1 MGQHE
6 LMFILG
12 SYLLGSI
19 PFGYIVYY
27 ICERKDIRR
36 EGSGNIG
43 ATNVMRTKGRT
54 AGIITL
60 VLDMI
65 KGFIPVFYG
74 LKHFDA
80 PWIVMA
86 GGAAVILGHL
96 FPVYLKF
103 KGGKG
108 IASFLGVFII
118 FDFTAALIFGL
129 AFILTFVLFRFV
141 SAGSIVAV
149 IAVFFYILFTQ
160 IVEVSI
166 IVFIVAVLIV
176 LKHHGNIRR
185 LAKGNENKFV
195 WKNPKKTAL
204 EET

>member
-12 SYLLGSI
+12 SYLLGSV
-19 PFGYIVYY
+19 PFGFIVYY
-27 ICERKDIRR
+27 VYERKDIRG

-43 ATNVMRTKGRT
+43 ATNVMRNKGKT

-60 VLDMI
+60 FLDMI

-74 LKHFDA
+74 LKHFDS
-80 PWIVMA
+80 PVVIIA
-86 GGAAVILGHL
+86 GGCAVVLGHL

-118 FDFTAALIFGL
+118 FDFPAA
-129 AFILTFVLFRFV
+129 VLFGAAFLVTFYFTRFV
-141 SAGSIVAV
+141 SAGSIAAV
-149 IAVFFYILFTQ
+149 SAVFFYTLFTSV
-160 IVEVSI
+160 VEVSI
-166 IVFIVAVLIV
+166 IVFIVALLII
-176 LKHHGNIRR
+176 LKHHGNIKRI
-185 LAKGNENKFV
+185 AQGNEHKLI
-195 WKNPKKTAL
+195 WKKN
-204 EET
+204 ES